1 MHRKERRSVHF
12 WNVHSVLP
20 ELFDTMRKHANKT
33 DVIILA
39 VVLIVAGIGILISL
53 LLRDTNKSGLY
64 AKIYHRGSVAE
75 TVYLDE
81 DKTFSIES
89 LPKVVFEIK
98 DEAIA
103 FASSD
108 CPDQLCVHMGWQ
120 NIKGGFA
127 ACLPNDAMIWVE
139 SDEEGGVDIVT
150 K

>member
-1 MHRKERRSVHF
+1 
-12 WNVHSVLP
+12 
-20 ELFDTMRKHANKT
+20 MRKHAKKT
-33 DVIILA
+33 DIIILA
-39 VVLIVAGIGILISL
+39 AVLVVAGIGILISFL
-53 LLRDTNKSGLY
+53 NRDTSKSGLY
-64 AKIYHRGSVAE
+64 AKIYHKGAVAE

-81 DKTFSIES
+81 DQSFSVES
-89 LPKVVFEIK
+89 LPGVVFEIK
-98 DEAIA
+98 DGAIA
-103 FASSD
+103 FSKSD